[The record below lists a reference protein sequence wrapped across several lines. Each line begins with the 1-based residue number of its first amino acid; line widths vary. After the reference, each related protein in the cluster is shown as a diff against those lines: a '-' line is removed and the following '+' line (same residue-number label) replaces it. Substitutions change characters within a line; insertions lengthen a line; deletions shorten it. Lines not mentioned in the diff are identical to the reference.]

1 MTRSEHLSR
10 RDWLKGAAVGLA
22 PLGLAPLSFA
32 AAIGLPPARKALA
45 WASGSSSALDALSLS
60 PQWLNGPAPTP
71 TALAGKV
78 VLVAFWTYSCINS
91 LRVLPYLRA
100 WHARYRDRGLV
111 AIGVHTP
118 EFAFEKDVA
127 NVRQALSD
135 LDVPFPVVLDSDWRI
150 WRAYGNNAWPA
161 FYFVG
166 ADGKVRGHAAG
177 EGDYDRHERR
187 IQALLAQVP
196 GPAIAEGLS
205 PIKAVGPEA
214 APDFAELGSPE
225 SYIGWGKA
233 DAFASPG
240 GLRQDVAKAYRLPGA
255 LDLNR
260 WGLAGEWRAGE
271 EFTTSL
277 APGAAIASRF
287 HARDL
292 HMVLA
297 PDQPGR
303 PLRYRVRLDGQPPS
317 PDHGWDVAADGTGVI
332 DRPRMYQLVRQSRP
346 VADRGFEITFL
357 DPGVR
362 AYAFTFG

>member
-10 RDWLKGAAVGLA
+10 RDWLKGAAVGLV
-22 PLGLAPLSFA
+22 PLSVA

-45 WASGSSSALDALSLS
+45 LASGSSSALDALSLS
-60 PQWLNGPAPTP
+60 PQWLNGPALTP
-71 TALAGKV
+71 KALTGKV

-111 AIGVHTP
+111 IVGVHTP
-118 EFAFEKDVA
+118 EFAFEKDLA

-166 ADGKVRGHAAG
+166 ADGRVHGHAAG

-187 IQALLAQVP
+187 IQALLAGVP
-196 GPAIAEGLS
+196 GPAVPDDLS
-205 PIKAVGPEA
+205 PVRAVGPQA
-214 APDFAELGSPE
+214 APDFADLGSPE
-225 SYIGWGKA
+225 SYVGWGQA
-233 DAFASPG
+233 SAFASPG
-240 GLRQDVAKAYRLPGA
+240 GLRQDAAKAYRLPDA
-255 LDLNR
+255 LGLNR

-271 EFTTSL
+271 EYATSL
-277 APGAAIASRF
+277 AAGGVIASRF

-303 PLRYRVRLDGQPPS
+303 PVRYRVRLDGQAPGA
-317 PDHGWDVAADGTGVI
+317 DHGWDVAPDGTGVI
-332 DRPRMYQLVRQSRP
+332 DRPRMHQLIRQTGP
-346 VADRGFEITFL
+346 VADRSFTIEFL

-362 AYAFTFG
+362 AYVFTFG